1 MNKAH
6 FTSQDD
12 DINIK
17 PSVIVVNHFSWNSWL
32 QTFLG
37 AIVFLD
43 ESRPIL
49 LAILRFCINWYQ
61 QNKIPFFYWCN
72 CQMIILGSCEVKW
85 NPINEWAICLLC
97 LHSQPWKVLSKIQL
111 FHSAYSFSVCRPG
124 HVCAQCTL
132 YASQSIKIF
141 FLIIWAQALI
151 TLRKMK
157 KTIRQI
163 ELPKMKGMNL

>member
-1 MNKAH
+1 MIL
-6 FTSQDD
+6 TY
-12 DINIK
+12 IK

-124 HVCAQCTL
+124 DLCAQCTL